1 MIATRPP
8 RPAAVAAPPLHPVL
22 LGVALV
28 LLAVNLRTTVGSLP
42 PLLSHVE
49 RDLGLSGAA
58 AGLLTAVPVI
68 CMAWAAPAAHRVA
81 HRYGREATALASVVL
96 IAIGNGVRLEGMHAP
111 VLFGGTFLA
120 GLGIAACGVVLPGI
134 VKELFEGREG
144 RASAMYIV
152 AMMIGAGV
160 AGAVSVP
167 LEGLLG
173 SWSAALAAWALPA
186 ILAAVVWVPVV
197 ARLNERES
205 EAESH
210 PGRLPLRSR
219 PAWLLAAFF
228 SAQASIAYAYMGW
241 LSPAYEARG
250 WSAASAGLL
259 FGVYNLTQFVTALVL
274 PTLADRSS
282 DRRPVILF
290 AVGLTTLGS
299 LWLWALPEVLPWAA
313 VVTIGL
319 GLGGGFSLALLV
331 VVDYSTDP
339 GASSRLAAMVFLV
352 GYSAGAVVPVIT
364 GALRDA
370 TGGFGLPFGLLAAV
384 AVAQLLVATRLSPV
398 NRGTVS

>member
-1 MIATRPP
+1 
-8 RPAAVAAPPLHPVL
+8 
-22 LGVALV
+22 
-28 LLAVNLRTTVGSLP
+28 
-42 PLLSHVE
+42 
-49 RDLGLSGAA
+49 
-58 AGLLTAVPVI
+58 
-68 CMAWAAPAAHRVA
+68 MA
-81 HRYGREATALASVVL
+81 
-96 IAIGNGVRLEGMHAP
+96 
-111 VLFGGTFLA
+111 
-120 GLGIAACGVVLPGI
+120 
-134 VKELFEGREG
+134 
-144 RASAMYIV
+144 
-152 AMMIGAGV
+152 
-160 AGAVSVP
+160 
-167 LEGLLG
+167 
-173 SWSAALAAWALPA
+173 
-186 ILAAVVWVPVV
+186 
-197 ARLNERES
+197 
-205 EAESH
+205 
-210 PGRLPLRSR
+210 
-219 PAWLLAAFF
+219 
-228 SAQASIAYAYMGW
+228 W

-259 FGVYNLTQFVTALVL
+259 FGVYNLMQFVTALVL

-313 VVTIGL
+313 VVTVGL